1 MKNNRFPAPPKPV
14 QPRDGTRLDR
24 KPTSPAKIPPGR
36 TWVAFLFVLLANYL
50 LDALR
55 KGDREST
62 SPGADVRA
70 STTAREKAV
79 TTRLILCTLSGL
91 ISGFAAICAT
101 IIYSTALEWRYFWL
115 AVCVAGFVALCVFLW
130 QACERFYGTEEG
142 SGPV

>member
-1 MKNNRFPAPPKPV
+1 MPTKSEENKLV
-14 QPRDGTRLDR
+14 IQRLD
-24 KPTSPAKIPPGR
+24 
-36 TWVAFLFVLLANYL
+36 
-50 LDALR
+50 DALR
-55 KGDREST
+55 KGEIVPAIGVPLLIIAAVVVATGIVRSVRWRRQYGLREST

-101 IIYSTALEWRYFWL
+101 IIYSTVLQWRYFWL
-115 AVCVAGFVALCVFLW
+115 AVCVAGFVGLCVFLW

>member
-1 MKNNRFPAPPKPV
+1 MPTKSQENKLV
-14 QPRDGTRLDR
+14 IQRLD
-24 KPTSPAKIPPGR
+24 
-36 TWVAFLFVLLANYL
+36 
-50 LDALR
+50 DALR
-55 KGDREST
+55 KGEIVPAIGVPLLIIAAVVVATGIVRSVRWRRQYGFREST

-79 TTRLILCTLSGL
+79 TTRLTLCTLSGL
-91 ISGFAAICAT
+91 ISGFAAICET
-101 IIYSTALEWRYFWL
+101 MIYSTALEWRYFWL

>member
-1 MKNNRFPAPPKPV
+1 MKNKRALAIDRRAKFCASSENPSVTNHLGGFC
-14 QPRDGTRLDR
+14 RDLED
-24 KPTSPAKIPPGR
+24 
-36 TWVAFLFVLLANYL
+36 NQ
-50 LDALR
+50 
-55 KGDREST
+55 
-62 SPGADVRA
+62 A
-70 STTAREKAV
+70 STAAREKAV

-101 IIYSTALEWRYFWL
+101 MIYSTALEWRYFWL